1 MNRLPFPAILA
12 FALLLASCGVV
23 GAGRGDWD
31 PFRGADERQLRVTV
45 ENLTSFDVTVTVLAA
60 GRRERLGTINPRTR
74 NTFGVSW
81 SRTQEVRFR
90 LDPLG
95 SRSHTTTPFS
105 AGPGEYVEVIVQQP
119 ITRSFVRR

>member
-1 MNRLPFPAILA
+1 MNRLPFPVIFA
-12 FALLLASCGVV
+12 FVLLLAGCGVV

-45 ENLTSFDVTVTVLAA
+45 DNMTNFDVNVTVLAA
-60 GRRERLGTINPRTR
+60 GRRERLGTMDPRSR

-81 SRTQEVRFR
+81 SSTQEVRFR

-105 AGPGEYVEVIVQQP
+105 AGPGEHVEVVVQQP

>member
-1 MNRLPFPAILA
+1 MNRLPFPVV
-12 FALLLASCGVV
+12 FVFVMLLAGCGLV

-31 PFRGADERQLRVTV
+31 PFRGSEERELRVTV
-45 ENLTSFDVTVTVLAA
+45 ENLTNMDVTVTVLAP
-60 GRRERLGTINPRTR
+60 GRRENLGTVNPRSR

-81 SRTQEVRFR
+81 SRSQEVRFR

-105 AGPGEYVEVIVQQP
+105 AGPGEHLEVIVQDP